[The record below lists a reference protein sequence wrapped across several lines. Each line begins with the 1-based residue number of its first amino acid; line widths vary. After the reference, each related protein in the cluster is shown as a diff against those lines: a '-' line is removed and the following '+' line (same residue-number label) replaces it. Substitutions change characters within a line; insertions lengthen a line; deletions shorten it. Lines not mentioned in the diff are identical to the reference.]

1 MQMMI
6 LVERTRASEKTAR
19 RVNLLVFART
29 PQTCSLFCLEFNQRF
44 YSASWVRL
52 AAAAAAAVVVVLV
65 VLVAAVVVVVSKL
78 SFKYE
83 IFGPN

>member
-19 RVNLLVFART
+19 RVNLLVFAHT

-52 AAAAAAAVVVVLV
+52 AAAAAAVVVVLV